1 MTDAKLELA
10 FTQIVDA
17 HPKDVY
23 YTFATAQG
31 WRDWLCDSA
40 RFEAR
45 PGGSYQL
52 AWNNGWYAAGTV
64 RECTR
69 PERVALTWFGKGDPG
84 PTDVTIELKGK
95 DGGTT
100 VELHHSGFGQ
110 GDDWQKA
117 YEEASKVW
125 QIGLENLESIFTSGE
140 DLRIVR
146 RPLIGFVPSD
156 FNEKIAIEIGVPV
169 TEGVRIDQL
178 IEGMGAERA
187 GLRSNDV
194 IVQMDNMA
202 VNGFAGLAEARQGKR
217 AGDAVAVVI
226 YRGEER
232 IEAEMIL
239 SPPPIPEVP
248 LDPVALAERAR
259 AIDAEIMNELRTLFE
274 GVSEAEA
281 EFSPNPEEWSAKEVM
296 AHLIISE
303 QQGQLGIAELICDAR
318 REYTGEFGNVRAQF
332 TTILSVTSTINKLI
346 DRLEAS
352 KKESATLLEL
362 AEELKARKGVL
373 WGLGLNMWQIPGF
386 HERTHM
392 DQMRAAIEAAREG

>member
-1 MTDAKLELA
+1 MTDAKLELT
-10 FTQIVDA
+10 FTQAVDA
-17 HPKDVY
+17 SPKDVY
-23 YTFATAQG
+23 YAFATAQG

-52 AWNNGWYAAGTV
+52 AWNNGWYVAGTV

-69 PERVALTWFGKGDPG
+69 PERVGLTWFGMGDPG

-100 VELHHSGFGQ
+100 AELRHSGFGQ

-202 VNGFAGLAEARQGKR
+202 VTGFADLAEARQGKR
-217 AGDAVAVVI
+217 AGDAVALVV

-259 AIDAEIMNELRTLFE
+259 AIDAEIMNELRALFE

-281 EFSPNPEEWSAKEVM
+281 EFNPSPEEWSAKEVM

-303 QQGQLGIAELICDAR
+303 QQGQLGIAELICDAQ
-318 REYTGEFGNVRAQF
+318 RESTGEFGNVRAQF
-332 TTILSVTSTINKLI
+332 TTVLSVTSTINKLI

-352 KKESATLLEL
+352 KKETAMLLEL

-373 WGLGLNMWQIPGF
+373 WGFGLNMWQIPGF